1 MTQTAP
7 RRSDANFHKIKSE
20 YATHSINRALS
31 NGQITEDDVSLLY
44 EFISEHKSCA
54 NISPARVNKIIF
66 HLVGWRKFIGPFR
79 ENTIVNIYQ
88 GIDSIKSANTKHG
101 QPYKQNT
108 LSDYTVILKQ
118 FYIWMIES
126 EYTDINEKKFRK
138 IRIPSKETMT
148 KKASDLLTKEEV
160 AAMIRSC
167 QNSRDRAIIT
177 MLYEGGFRIGEIG
190 TLVWNDLKFD
200 KYGVVVNVNF
210 KTGKPRY
217 IRLIM
222 ATEHIYRW
230 KDDYPFT
237 PEPDVLVFLT
247 KQHNPLNHSA
257 VNKQIGL
264 IAKRAGITKHVTPHI
279 FRHTRITHLIQDG
292 VNESVIKLMMWG
304 TLTTNMFQTYAHL
317 TGGDIDRAM
326 LDNYGITTDDE
337 EVRQTA
343 SLEPRQCPK
352 CHYVN
357 GPIAT
362 YCSHCGQSLTDKAEE
377 TIETLVQ
384 DLIDHPDILREALEK
399 RAHEKQGDQN
409 SAPSHLSA

>member
-7 RRSDANFHKIKSE
+7 RRSDAKFHKIKSE
-20 YATHSINRALS
+20 YATHSINRGLKS
-31 NGQITEDDVSLLY
+31 GQINEDDVSLLY
-44 EFISEHKSCA
+44 EFIAEHKSCA
-54 NISPARVNKIIF
+54 NIAPARVNKLIY
-66 HLVGWRKFIGPFR
+66 HLVAWRKYIGPFR
-79 ENTIVNIYQ
+79 ENTIVNLYQ
-88 GIDSIKSANTKHG
+88 GIDSIKSATNTRG
-101 QPYKQNT
+101 RPYKQNT
-108 LSDYTVILKQ
+108 LYDFVAILKL
-118 FYIWMIES
+118 FYTWMIES
-126 EYTDINEKKFRK
+126 DYTDINEKKLRK
-138 IRIPSKETMT
+138 IKPPPQETMT
-148 KKASDLLTKEEV
+148 KEANDILTKDEV
-160 AAMIRSC
+160 AAMIQSC

-177 MLYEGGFRIGEIG
+177 MLYEGGFRIGELG

-222 ATEHIYRW
+222 ATEHISRW
-230 KDDYPFT
+230 KDDYPFD

-247 KQHNPLNHSA
+247 QQRNPLNHA
-257 VNKQIGL
+257 AINKQIQL

-357 GPIAT
+357 GPVAT

-377 TIETLVQ
+377 TIQTLVQ

-409 SAPSHLSA
+409 SAPPHLTA